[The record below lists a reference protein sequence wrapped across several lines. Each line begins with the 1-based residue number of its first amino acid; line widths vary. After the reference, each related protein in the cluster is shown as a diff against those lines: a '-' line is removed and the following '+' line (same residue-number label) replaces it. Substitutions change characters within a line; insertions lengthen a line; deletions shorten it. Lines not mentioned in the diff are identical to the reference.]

1 RATRD
6 WSSDVCSSDLR
17 PIWADSPWL
26 GALFVASGASTGA
39 AALMLLAPGRG
50 ATPRSLEWLSSFD
63 SNALVV
69 ELLVL
74 VVFLVSLG
82 SVNRVW
88 VSVWGLLLL
97 VGVVG
102 FGILVPLRMH
112 TKHRPLASAARLV
125 LVGGFLLR
133 VATILASEAI
143 DRYRVAAGL

>member
-1 RATRD
+1 MTN
-6 WSSDVCSSDLR
+6 R

-102 FGILVPLRMH
+102 FGILVPLGLHLKPARFGSLA
-112 TKHRPLASAARLV
+112 TRPVVNAAKLV
-125 LVGGFLLR
+125 LLGGFLLR
-133 VATILASEAI
+133 LATILASEGI
-143 DRYRVAAGL
+143 DRYRVAVGM